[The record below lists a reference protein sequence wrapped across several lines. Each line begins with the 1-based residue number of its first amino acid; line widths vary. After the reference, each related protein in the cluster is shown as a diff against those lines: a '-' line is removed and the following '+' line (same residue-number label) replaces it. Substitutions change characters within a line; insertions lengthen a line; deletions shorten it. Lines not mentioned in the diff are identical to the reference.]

1 MATEPPP
8 PNLDDLERRLKKA
21 RPEPVETG
29 ADAADRPRAMGLAF
43 RVSVELVSALA
54 VSVGVGW
61 LIDRWL
67 GTGPWAMVVMFFF
80 GAAAGILNVYRAVEG
95 LGFGR
100 WSKGP
105 AGGDRTKEEDRGERG

>member
-8 PNLDDLERRLKKA
+8 PNLDELERRLKQA

-29 ADAADRPRAMGLAF
+29 VGAADRPRAMGMAF

-54 VSVGVGW
+54 VGVGLGW
-61 LIDRWL
+61 LLDYWL
-67 GTGPWAMVVMFFF
+67 GTGPWMMVVMFFL
-80 GAAAGILNVYRAVEG
+80 GAAAGMLNVYRAVEG

-100 WSKGP
+100 WSKGS
-105 AGGDRTKEEDRGERG
+105 AATKEEDRGERG

>member
-8 PNLDDLERRLKKA
+8 PSLDDLERRLKKA

-29 ADAADRPRAMGLAF
+29 ADAAERPRAMGLAF
-43 RVSVELVSALA
+43 RVAVELVSALA
-54 VSVGVGW
+54 VGVGLGW

-95 LGFGR
+95 LGLGGR
-100 WSKGP
+100 PIGP
-105 AGGDRTKEEDRGERG
+105 ADGDRKKEGS

>member
-1 MATEPPP
+1 MATEPTP
-8 PNLDDLERRLKKA
+8 PNLDDLEQRLKKA
-21 RPEPVETG
+21 RPEPVGERTG
-29 ADAADRPRAMGLAF
+29 EVERPRAMGLAF

-54 VSVGVGW
+54 VSVGIGW

-80 GAAAGILNVYRAVEG
+80 GSAAGILNVYRAVEG

-100 WSKGP
+100 WSKEP
-105 AGGDRTKEEDRGERG
+105 ADATRDKEKD

>member
-8 PNLDDLERRLKKA
+8 PNLDELERRLKQA
-21 RPEPVETG
+21 RPEPVGTG
-29 ADAADRPRAMGLAF
+29 ADAADRPRAMGMAF

-54 VSVGVGW
+54 VGVGLGW
-61 LIDRWL
+61 LIDYWL
-67 GTGPWAMVVMFFF
+67 GTRPWAMVVMFFL

-105 AGGDRTKEEDRGERG
+105 ADAKEEDRGERG

>member
-21 RPEPVETG
+21 RPEPVEERAG
-29 ADAADRPRAMGLAF
+29 AGDRPRAMGLAF

-54 VSVGVGW
+54 VSVGIGW

-80 GAAAGILNVYRAVEG
+80 GSAAGILNVYRAVEG

-100 WSKGP
+100 WSKDP
-105 AGGDRTKEEDRGERG
+105 ADGTRDKKES